1 MAQHYGFDTHL
12 LDLTNDVKT
21 ALFFATC
28 KYIPETDS
36 YRPLT
41 EEDFNEENKKYGVIY
56 HTPDWQID
64 YFQPEAM
71 LRLAS
76 RHGMEFGQTLGLD
89 NGDVDGIAFQIGL
102 QPLMRCHYQSG
113 YILPMKVDA
122 PLQDNWHFEKIRF
135 KQSPE
140 LSQRIF
146 KMMDGGK
153 KVFPQEGISEA
164 RDILDRMKHN
174 MIFSEHD
181 VEYVY
186 REDNIESTRKQ
197 SLEEFKNLLTAFDF
211 DGEKIRI
218 QKEEVEYTM
227 TQEMLDRIN
236 GQYDGKDL
244 FEPTGGMFHTTSDEG
259 KYREQCCMEIY
270 GKLI

>member
-1 MAQHYGFDTHL
+1 
-12 LDLTNDVKT
+12 
-21 ALFFATC
+21 
-28 KYIPETDS
+28 
-36 YRPLT
+36 
-41 EEDFNEENKKYGVIY
+41 
-56 HTPDWQID
+56 
-64 YFQPEAM
+64 
-71 LRLAS
+71 
-76 RHGMEFGQTLGLD
+76 
-89 NGDVDGIAFQIGL
+89 
-102 QPLMRCHYQSG
+102 
-113 YILPMKVDA
+113 
-122 PLQDNWHFEKIRF
+122 
-135 KQSPE
+135 
-140 LSQRIF
+140 
-146 KMMDGGK
+146 
-153 KVFPQEGISEA
+153 
-164 RDILDRMKHN
+164 

-227 TQEMLDRIN
+227 TQDMLDRIN

-244 FEPTGGMFHTTSDEG
+244 LEPTGGMFHTTSDER